1 MRVWPICPETVTI
14 FEIAF
19 IIIALPSPF
28 AAFPDKTAFSS
39 SASIAARGPGCRS
52 SMKIL
57 LVEDNERLSAFVRDR
72 LAEEGHILEATAN
85 GRDGLA
91 LATQGGHDVIIID
104 RMLPGDLDGLAVIQ
118 ALRSTGNSSPIL
130 ILSALADVD
139 ERIRG
144 LKAGGDDYLTKPF
157 AFGELMAR
165 IEVLARRGSSP
176 QTAPPEL
183 SVHDLRIDFRTHKV
197 TRAGRLITLRPRE
210 FRLLEY
216 LMRHAGQIVTRTM
229 LLENVWEY
237 DFDPETNVIDV
248 QVSKLRNKI
257 DAGFD
262 RPLLRTIRTVGYM
275 LTADD

>member
-1 MRVWPICPETVTI
+1 MIRDV
-14 FEIAF
+14 
-19 IIIALPSPF
+19 ALDLLPV
-28 AAFPDKTAFSS
+28 
-39 SASIAARGPGCRS
+39 
-52 SMKIL
+52 L
-57 LVEDNERLSAFVRDR
+57 LVVLDPLASATDGQQVAQDLDLRTGGRQLGVGLEQGRLRP
-72 LAEEGHILEATAN
+72 
-85 GRDGLA
+85 LA
-91 LATQGGHDVIIID
+91 LG
-104 RMLPGDLDGLAVIQ
+104 
-118 ALRSTGNSSPIL
+118 
-130 ILSALADVD
+130 DVD

-165 IEVLARRGSSP
+165 LEVLARRKGAVTSTS
-176 QTAPPEL
+176 EL
-183 SVHDLRIDFRTHKV
+183 VVADLRMDLRAHKV
-197 TRAGRLITLRPRE
+197 TRAGKTITLRPRE

-248 QVSKLRNKI
+248 QISKLRNKI

-262 RPLLRTIRTVGYM
+262 KTLLRTIRTIGYT

>member
-1 MRVWPICPETVTI
+1 
-14 FEIAF
+14 
-19 IIIALPSPF
+19 
-28 AAFPDKTAFSS
+28 
-39 SASIAARGPGCRS
+39 
-52 SMKIL
+52 
-57 LVEDNERLSAFVRDR
+57 
-72 LAEEGHILEATAN
+72 
-85 GRDGLA
+85 
-91 LATQGGHDVIIID
+91 
-104 RMLPGDLDGLAVIQ
+104 MLPGDLEGLAVIQ
-118 ALRSTGNSSPIL
+118 QLRASGNSSPVL

-165 IEVLARRGSSP
+165 IEVLARRTPGPAASAS
-176 QTAPPEL
+176 EL
-183 SVHDLRIDFRTHKV
+183 SVHDLKIDFKTHKV
-197 TRAGRLITLRPRE
+197 TRAGKLITLRPRE

-262 RPLLRTIRTVGYM
+262 KPLLKTIRTVGYM

>member
-1 MRVWPICPETVTI
+1 
-14 FEIAF
+14 
-19 IIIALPSPF
+19 
-28 AAFPDKTAFSS
+28 
-39 SASIAARGPGCRS
+39 
-52 SMKIL
+52 MKIL

-72 LAEEGHILEATAN
+72 LAEEGHTLDAAGN
-85 GRDGLA
+85 GRDGVA
-91 LATQGGHDVIIID
+91 LATQGPYDVIIID
-104 RMLPGDLDGLAVIQ
+104 RMLPGDLEGLAVIQ
-118 ALRSTGNSSPIL
+118 QLRAAGNSSPIL

-144 LKAGGDDYLTKPF
+144 LRAGGDDYLTKPF

-176 QTAPPEL
+176 QAAADLQAATDL

-216 LMRHAGQIVTRTM
+216 LMRHAGQVVTRTM

-248 QVSKLRNKI
+248 QISKLRNKI

-262 RPLLRTIRTVGYM
+262 KSLLRTIRTVGYM

>member
-1 MRVWPICPETVTI
+1 
-14 FEIAF
+14 
-19 IIIALPSPF
+19 
-28 AAFPDKTAFSS
+28 
-39 SASIAARGPGCRS
+39 
-52 SMKIL
+52 MKIL
-57 LVEDNERLSAFVRDR
+57 LVEDNERLSAFIRDR
-72 LAEEGHILEATAN
+72 LAEEGHTLNMAAN
-85 GRDGLA
+85 GQDGLN
-91 LATQGGHDVIIID
+91 LAAQGPHDVIIVD
-104 RMLPGDLDGLAVIQ
+104 RMLPGELQGLEVIQ
-118 ALRSTGNSSPIL
+118 QLRQGGNSAPIL

-144 LKAGGDDYLTKPF
+144 LKAGGDDYLPKPF

-165 IEVLARRGSSP
+165 IEVLARRGSSA
-176 QTAPPEL
+176 QAAPEATEL
-183 SVHDLRIDFRTHKV
+183 SVHDLRIDLRTHKI
-197 TRAGRLITLRPRE
+197 TRAGKAITLRPRE

-216 LMRHAGQIVTRTM
+216 LMRNAGQIVTRAM

-262 RPLLRTIRTVGYM
+262 KPLLRTIRTVGYM